1 MELIESI
8 LLELSKE
15 IFFINDDGLP
25 RFCGVSI
32 NILNRRAPRKRK
44 LARGNQMSF
53 ITKDT
58 SKAIMKR
65 SWLRSNFV
73 KNKTRENKT
82 LYTKQRKYCVL
93 LFRKRYP

>member
-1 MELIESI
+1 MKLIESI

-15 IFFINDDGLP
+15 VFFINDDGLP

-32 NILNRRAPRKRK
+32 NILNRHAPRKRK

-65 SWLRSNFV
+65 SWLRSKFV
-73 KNKTRENKT
+73 QNKTRENKT